1 MSTTTLGGRALLEGS
16 SRASATRWRVAAA
29 CVAVGAMVSG
39 ANGDYVLSAY
49 SSAPELELVPGQ
61 QFSVLVQLEGLAAD
75 VHNSCIFSLLLTAPG
90 LEIRG
95 YEWVMP
101 YEMVSPYEYS
111 NPGAAALPAVITPD
125 LFVRPDAPEL
135 NDVEFSNVV
144 DPDSGTSTAA
154 PGVIL
159 TATFAVPMDYR
170 GPQHVYLFAVP
181 ETFANGFDVVPTQI
195 GRGVALNIIVPG
207 PAAAMPGLVLGAGV
221 WCRRR
226 RV

>member
-1 MSTTTLGGRALLEGS
+1 MLDQFQFHFGAL
-16 SRASATRWRVAAA
+16 
-29 CVAVGAMVSG
+29 
-39 ANGDYVLSAY
+39 
-49 SSAPELELVPGQ
+49 
-61 QFSVLVQLEGLAAD
+61 FGLATAVLRD
-75 VHNSCIFSLLLTAPG
+75 EVVTRHVHRLDQC
-90 LEIRG
+90 
-95 YEWVMP
+95 V
-101 YEMVSPYEYS
+101 
-111 NPGAAALPAVITPD
+111 
-125 LFVRPDAPEL
+125 FVRPDAPEL

-170 GPQHVYLFAVP
+170 GPQHVYLFAIP
-181 ETFANGFDVVPTQI
+181 ETFAIGFDVVPTQI